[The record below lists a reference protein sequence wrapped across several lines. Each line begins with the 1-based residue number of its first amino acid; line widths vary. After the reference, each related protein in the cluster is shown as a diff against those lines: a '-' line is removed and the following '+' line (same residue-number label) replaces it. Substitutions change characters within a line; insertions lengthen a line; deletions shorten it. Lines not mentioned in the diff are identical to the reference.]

1 MPVNKK
7 VVKKPTKAEVIETE
21 ITYGGVVVP
30 KINSKDPLVPQTAID
45 VNLEDGDKTALGIA
59 LRDNLP
65 ALLIGETGTGKT
77 SVIRRLA
84 FLREQ
89 PYVRVNMTG
98 FTTPDDLIG
107 SKSIKGDETYFEY
120 GIITD
125 AMARGAIL
133 VLDEINATTPDCL
146 FILHGLLDEDRRITL
161 PNGEIIHPHKDFRVF
176 ATCNPDYEG
185 TRSMNK
191 AFLDRF
197 PIILNIYHLPVP
209 EEQKLIIDRTGVSEQ
224 IAKELVTMATMA
236 RAEYINNKLTVF
248 VSTRTLLN
256 TAMLITHGLD
266 FKTAYKLTV
275 MRKTNSPDEQ
285 KVILDFYLAIRREG
299 DKESTSS
306 KYEIVKTDD
315 LKKFKDEAAKAD
327 IVAKQVKEIQEM
339 SDRNEKMLGNVIVA
353 LREIRAGAGEVIATQ
368 NFDAIIRK
376 HGIPL

>member
-1 MPVNKK
+1 MPSKK
-7 VVKKPTKAEVIETE
+7 KDTE
-21 ITYGGVVVP
+21 LTYGGVVIP
-30 KINSKDPLVPQTAID
+30 KINSKDALVPKDAID
-45 VNLEDGDKTALGIA
+45 VELEEGDKTALGIA

-84 FLREQ
+84 FIRQQ

-107 SKSIKGDETYFEY
+107 SKSIRGDETYFEY

-125 AMARGAIL
+125 AMNRGAIL

-161 PNGEIIHPHKDFRVF
+161 PNGETIHPHKDFRVF

-209 EEQKLIIDRTGVSEQ
+209 EEIKLITERTGVDEN
-224 IAKELVTMATMA
+224 IAKQLVTMATMA
-236 RAEYINNKLTVF
+236 RTEYINNKLTVF

-299 DKESTSS
+299 EEAESES
-306 KYEIVKTDD
+306 KYELVKTVDM
-315 LKKFKDEAAKAD
+315 KKIKQEAER
-327 IVAKQVKEIQEM
+327 VKLIGKEMEEIKRSAEE
-339 SDRNEKMLGNVIVA
+339 NEKMLGNFVLAI
-353 LREIRAGAGEVIATQ
+353 REIRAGAAEVIATQ
-368 NFDAIIRK
+368 NFDAILRK
-376 HGIPL
+376 NGIPV

>member
-1 MPVNKK
+1 MATKK
-7 VVKKPTKAEVIETE
+7 TTKTKLVTTE
-21 ITYGGVVVP
+21 LTYGGVIVP
-30 KINSKDPLVPQTAID
+30 KINSKDTLVPKTAID
-45 VNLEDGDKTALGIA
+45 VELEEGDKTALGIA

-125 AMARGAIL
+125 AMNRGAIL

-161 PNGEIIHPHKDFRVF
+161 PNGEIIMPHPDFRVF

-209 EEQKLIIDRTGVSEQ
+209 EEMKLIRERTGVDEQ
-224 IAKELVTMATMA
+224 TAKELVTMATMA
-236 RAEYINNKLTVF
+236 RTEYINNKLTVF

-256 TAMLITHGLD
+256 TAMLITHGLN
-266 FKTAYKLTV
+266 FKDAYKLTV
-275 MRKTNSPDEQ
+275 MRKTNNPDEQ
-285 KVILDFYLAIRREG
+285 KVILDFYLAIRKEG
-299 DKESTSS
+299 DTSS
-306 KYEIVKTDD
+306 DDANKYELIKTGEFKKLKQEADRVKIVD
-315 LKKFKDEAAKAD
+315 
-327 IVAKQVKEIQEM
+327 KQVSDIQKLSEN
-339 SDRNEKMLGNVIVA
+339 NEKMLGNVVVA
-353 LREIRAGAGEVIATQ
+353 LREIRAGAGEVVTTQ
-368 NFDAIIRK
+368 NFDAILKK
-376 HGIPL
+376 HGIPI

>member
-1 MPVNKK
+1 M
-7 VVKKPTKAEVIETE
+7 PTKKTE
-21 ITYGGVVVP
+21 KLKYGGIEIP
-30 KINSKDPLVPQTAID
+30 LINSKDALVPKTAID
-45 VNLEDGDKTALGIA
+45 VELEEGDKTALGIA

-84 FLREQ
+84 FLTKQ

-107 SKSIKGDETYFEY
+107 SKSINSKGETYFEY

-125 AMARGAIL
+125 AMARGALL

-161 PNGEIIHPHKDFRVF
+161 PNGEIIHPHADFRVF

-197 PIILNIYHLPVP
+197 PIILNINHLPVP
-209 EEQKLIIDRTGVSEQ
+209 EETKLIAERTGVD
-224 IAKELVTMATMA
+224 IGLAKELVTMATMA
-236 RAEYINNKLTVF
+236 RTEYLNNKLTVF

-256 TAMLITHGLD
+256 AAMLTKHGLD

-275 MRKTNSPDEQ
+275 MRKTNNHDEQ
-285 KVILDFYLAIRREG
+285 KVILDFFMAVRKEG
-299 DKESTSS
+299 ETTAEHDN
-306 KYEIVKTDD
+306 KYEIIKTGE
-315 LKKFKDEAAKAD
+315 LKKLQLDSKKVAAAD
-327 IVAKQVKEIQEM
+327 KQIAEIQKVADNSET
-339 SDRNEKMLGNVIVA
+339 MLGNMVVA
-353 LREIRAGAGEVIATQ
+353 IREIRAGAGDVIPTA

-376 HGIPL
+376 HGIPI

>member
-1 MPVNKK
+1 MKK
-7 VVKKPTKAEVIETE
+7 TTKIEQL
-21 ITYGGVVVP
+21 TYGGIEIPIINVKDDLVP
-30 KINSKDPLVPQTAID
+30 KSAIE
-45 VNLEDGDKTALGIA
+45 VELEEGDKTALGIA

-77 SVIRRLA
+77 SAIRNLA
-84 FLREQ
+84 FLRKQ

-107 SKSIKGDETYFEY
+107 SKSINSKGETYFEY

-125 AMARGAIL
+125 AMARGALL

-161 PNGEIIHPHKDFRVF
+161 PNGEIIHPHENFRVF

-197 PIILNIYHLPVP
+197 PIILNINYLPVP
-209 EEQKLIIDRTGVSEQ
+209 EEIKLITERTGVDVGL
-224 IAKELVTMATMA
+224 AKELVTMATMA
-236 RAEYINNKLTVF
+236 RTEYMNNKLTVF

-256 TAMLITHGLD
+256 TAMLVAHGLD

-275 MRKTNSPDEQ
+275 MRKTNNHDEQ
-285 KVILDFYLAIRREG
+285 KVILDFFGAIRKEG
-299 DKESTSS
+299 EGETSDDN
-306 KYEIVKTDD
+306 KYEIIKTGE
-315 LKKFKDEAAKAD
+315 LKKLKIDSKN
-327 IVAKQVKEIQEM
+327 VASAEKRISEIQKVA
-339 SDRNEKMLGNVIVA
+339 DQNETILGNMVVA
-353 LREIRAGAGEVIATQ
+353 IREIRSGAGDVIPTA

-376 HGIPL
+376 HGIPI